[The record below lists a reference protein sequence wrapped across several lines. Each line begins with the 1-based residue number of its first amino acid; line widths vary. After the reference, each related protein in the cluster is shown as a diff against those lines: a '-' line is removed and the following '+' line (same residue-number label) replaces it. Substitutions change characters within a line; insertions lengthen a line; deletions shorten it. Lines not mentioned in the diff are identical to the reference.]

1 MKRSTPIRQPRTRHE
16 AEAMISHLMARTR
29 PACVGRLETRPS
41 IINRRLRRIWL
52 QTHTLG

>member
-16 AEAMISHLMARTR
+16 AEAMIKKIAAASTQ
-29 PACVGRLETRPS
+29 TRPS
-41 IINRRLRRIWL
+41 IAIRRLRSVWL